1 MIDLSQMLLIYVFLI
16 IIVFNLAPAFTPPTW
31 MLLSYIQITYH
42 PHFFPLALIGAI
54 AATLGRLLLAKLAD
68 VIVRNRF
75 LSQETISNL
84 NVIKDQLQKRPKL
97 TFSIFLFY
105 AFSPLP
111 SNQLF
116 LAYGLAD
123 LDLKLIAL
131 PFFIGRLT
139 SYLFWIVTASTV
151 AHTLAS
157 KLLLHGGFIKFYFLI
172 VQALTLVFVYVF
184 TQIDWR
190 VFFEKRRITWLK

>member
-1 MIDLSQMLLIYVFLI
+1 MLIYIFFI
-16 IIVFNLAPAFTPPTW
+16 ILVFNLAPAFTPPTW

-42 PHFFPLALIGAI
+42 PHFLALALTGAV
-54 AATLGRLLLAKLAD
+54 AATMGRLLLAKLAN
-68 VIVRNRF
+68 VIGRDRF
-75 LSQETISNL
+75 LSQRAINNL
-84 NVIKDQLQKRPKL
+84 NVLKEKMQEHKGL

-116 LAYGLAD
+116 LAYGLTE
-123 LDLKLIAL
+123 LDLSLIAL

-157 KLLLHGGFIKFYFLI
+157 KVLLSGGFIKSYFLI
-172 VQALTLVFVYVF
+172 VQALTLVLVYLF
-184 TQIDWR
+184 TRIDWR
-190 VFFEKRRITWLK
+190 VLFEKRKIIWLK